1 MLAEIPTLLAQQ
13 PGSTEGTSLV
23 DWWTLSAQ
31 VVNFLILVFLLRYFL
46 YGRIVRAMDQRRE
59 KIASHFASAAQKEQ
73 DATAQA
79 ESLRLDKNEF
89 EQRRQSMF
97 AEARQQADEQRQE
110 LTRQVR
116 EEVQAQADRWRQD
129 LARSKAAFLQ
139 EMRHTTGRQI
149 CAIAGKALA
158 DLASA
163 NLEEAMVAKLLDRLS
178 ELSVD
183 ARAELDEARAD
194 DGQGLVVAT
203 AWELSQAERDKATKA
218 INESLVADA
227 RISFETAPEMTCG
240 IELRAGGRNVSWTV
254 ETYIDGIQQQLAE
267 TIDQTV
273 AAELRRA
280 GAETA
285 APDAEEKAERES

>member
-89 EQRRQSMF
+89 EQRRQSML